1 MEVKELK
8 SQMEMLAKKLQ
19 LKDDETSSEQ
29 SCTSSGKDTSL
40 SKNKKKKKINTSTKD
55 AAQSCQEL
63 RKNGH
68 FADGIYQVEHPTE
81 TKKMEAVSCKFIAAN
96 DSNLMVQVKK

>member
-1 MEVKELK
+1 MKELK
-8 SQMEMLAKKLQ
+8 SQMEMITKKL
-19 LKDDETSSEQ
+19 KNDETSEQ
-29 SCTSSGKDTSL
+29 SCTSSDKGTSL
-40 SKNKKKKKINTSTKD
+40 SKKKKKKINTSTKD
-55 AAQSCQEL
+55 ANQSCQDL

-96 DSNLMVQVKK
+96 DSN